1 MATIKIEHLSI
12 TGSELFSD
20 SESYLDQLSESDTL
34 SIQGGTSYPWPPR
47 TTTFTGPIRT
57 TGTIDIRPVRTI
69 AELANVAY
77 ALP

>member
-34 SIQGGTSYPWPPR
+34 SIQGGTRDPWWTIP
-47 TTTFTGPIRT
+47 TTFTGPF
-57 TGTIDIRPVRTI
+57 TGTTRPIYIEPVLTI
-69 AELANVAY
+69 ADVAY
-77 ALP
+77 V